1 MDEGRAGKNL
11 RHRRRVERPRAAAGA
26 GRRDELPRA
35 ADRSFQERRAGR
47 RVAGRARLAGGAAGK
62 NPKWEKLVAGFTAP
76 VPGSEIRPDKKA
88 AKIYDKLL
96 EKYAACEG
104 EVTLEAEH
112 FGHASATLKVSDG
125 WLVGFNHGE
134 WGGAL
139 YWFNLDGTMNYKISK
154 HPIVDFIQTSNGI
167 FAIEGVAHMG
177 LSGGSIISI
186 SQSSNQG
193 PWQVTAQCRLPQ
205 APCAIV
211 QHPDKSWLIVLS
223 DSFVS
228 VTPDGKITTVVK
240 NARWGLLYPKSMV
253 LSDDAKIVY
262 VGMRQFVARVTLKNG
277 RVSFLLPDRNY
288 LNQLPKE

>member
-1 MDEGRAGKNL
+1 
-11 RHRRRVERPRAAAGA
+11 
-26 GRRDELPRA
+26 
-35 ADRSFQERRAGR
+35 
-47 RVAGRARLAGGAAGK
+47 
-62 NPKWEKLVAGFTAP
+62 
-76 VPGSEIRPDKKA
+76 
-88 AKIYDKLL
+88 
-96 EKYAACEG
+96 
-104 EVTLEAEH
+104 
-112 FGHASATLKVSDG
+112 
-125 WLVGFNHGE
+125 
-134 WGGAL
+134 
-139 YWFNLDGTMNYKISK
+139 
-154 HPIVDFIQTSNGI
+154 
-167 FAIEGVAHMG
+167 MG